1 MLEQSCRTDKIKTH
15 YPTNITQGISAHPA
29 ASFPKIN
36 RYWKN
41 TRHLERSKMYPQFTK
56 KAKNP
61 TASNYRPI
69 SLTVSC
75 AKFWSILLL
84 LAWINTSLNWTYF
97 MKCSMASEKRD
108 PARRN
113 LLMKYLKT
121 CRWANILGPISSTSL
136 RRVFVLKTSYKVR
149 TLKIG
154 FHQTIE
160 LCELLTFCRIFKTN
174 I

>member
-1 MLEQSCRTDKIKTH
+1 MLGWNEHMKKKWEYSPPPPGSCWRRWQTAYMLEQSCRTDQIKTH

-84 LAWINTSLNWTYF
+84 LAWLNTSLNWTYF

-108 PARRN
+108 PVRRN

-121 CRWANILGPISSTSL
+121 CRWANILILFFWT
-136 RRVFVLKTSYKVR
+136 
-149 TLKIG
+149 
-154 FHQTIE
+154 
-160 LCELLTFCRIFKTN
+160 
-174 I
+174 